1 MSKLFTVSLFGLAG
15 LGLAVTG
22 CGGGGGGGEPAFG
35 LSWDLHLLGTTN
47 QLIQCDDAGTP
58 TVNLDTVGPNGVKSH
73 DSFPCS
79 AMTGTSLVLPRGRYQ
94 VAVSLQNTAG
104 QVVSGTQSTFD
115 LTHGGVNWLPNLT
128 FDIQSFSLTWSIFSG
143 NTPVMCDQVGA
154 RTVRFTAQLGDAK
167 PMSYLF
173 PCSDRAAD
181 TTAIEP
187 GVYALVVELLD
198 AASNPMAAPMIM
210 GGVVVDDKT
219 RAVLEPVT
227 FNVN

>member
-22 CGGGGGGGEPAFG
+22 CGGGGNSSEPAFG
-35 LSWDLHLLGTTN
+35 LSWDLQLLGTN
-47 QLIQCDDAGTP
+47 QLIGCDAAGTP
-58 TVNLDTVGPNGVKSH
+58 TVNLDTVGSGGVSSH

-79 AMTGTSLVLPRGRYQ
+79 AMSGVGRVLPRGTYQ

-104 QVVSGTQSTFD
+104 QVVSGTQAPFD

-128 FDIQSFSLTWSIFSG
+128 FDIQSFSLSWSIFSG
-143 NTPVMCDQVGA
+143 GRPVMCDQVGA
-154 RTVRFTAQLGDAK
+154 RSVRFTAMFMDGT

-173 PCSDRAAD
+173 PCSDRTDD

-187 GVYALVVELLD
+187 GSYTLLVELLD
-198 AASNPMAAPMIM
+198 AASNPLAAPLMM
-210 GGVVVDDKT
+210 SVVVNAQT
-219 RAVLEPVT
+219 RAVLEPVIFT
-227 FNVN
+227 VN